1 MKLAVYTISVDYS
14 ADEASGN
21 YEFVHETLD
30 GDFSSAFPV
39 GIDFDPGVKAA
50 FLEDGT
56 LLQQSAAYQG
66 VPVDMSGL
74 PKKIRWG
81 GGKRDL
87 GDLLMTASHFL
98 VSTKMRNV
106 IEALE
111 PKVHQFQPV
120 ELIWKDDSHAVNFF
134 WFNPC
139 NRVDGID
146 RTHSTAKFNEKIGKW
161 KYEGGEFVINL
172 DQVAGHHVWID
183 SRASFGTVWVSKE
196 FKKAME
202 DAGVTGIRYSKYEV
216 V

>member
-21 YEFVHETLD
+21 YGFVHETLD

-39 GIDFDPGVKAA
+39 GFDFDPGVKAA

-87 GDLLMTASHFL
+87 GDLLKMSSHFL
-98 VSTKMRNV
+98 VSTKMRDA

-111 PKVHQFQPV
+111 PNVHQFQAT
-120 ELIWKDDSHAVNFF
+120 ELIWKR
-134 WFNPC
+134 WQPC
-139 NRVDGID
+139 G
-146 RTHSTAKFNEKIGKW
+146 
-161 KYEGGEFVINL
+161 
-172 DQVAGHHVWID
+172 
-183 SRASFGTVWVSKE
+183 
-196 FKKAME
+196 
-202 DAGVTGIRYSKYEV
+202 
-216 V
+216 